1 MPALPQRN
9 TPRTPDREGLCMKLL
24 LCRTIILYLCVLF
37 AMRLMGK
44 RQLGELQPEELVSTI
59 LISNLASISI
69 ESEDVPVTASL
80 IPLFLIALYAFTTEG
95 NEVMTLSF
103 TWGNFAKFLET
114 TYLNVILKSFWLGLL
129 TTFICLVLGY
139 PLALIIARCSE
150 KVQGLLIMLVTIPM
164 WINMLLRTYAWMN
177 LLADNGII
185 NNLLAKIG
193 LGPISMMYTDFSVM
207 VGLICNFMPFMIIP
221 IHTSLNKMDKS
232 LIEAAYDLGANRF
245 QTFWKVIWKL
255 SLPGVVNGIMMV
267 FLLAISSFVIPKLL
281 GGGQYML
288 IGNLIESQFISVGD
302 WNFGSAISMIMAVIM
317 MVLMMVVR
325 KIEIRNQG
333 GKGV

>member
-1 MPALPQRN
+1 
-9 TPRTPDREGLCMKLL
+9 MKQFKRL
-24 LCRTIILYLCVLF
+24 IIPYFIWAIVI
-37 AMRLMGK
+37 
-44 RQLGELQPEELVSTI
+44 LV
-59 LISNLASISI
+59 
-69 ESEDVPVTASL
+69 

-103 TWGNFAKFLET
+103 TWGNFAKFLEA
-114 TYLNVILKSFWLGLL
+114 TYLIVILKSFWL
-129 TTFICLVLGY
+129 
-139 PLALIIARCSE
+139 
-150 KVQGLLIMLVTIPM
+150 GLLIMLVTIPM

-302 WNFGSAISMIMAVIM
+302 WNFGSAISMILAVIILISM
-317 MVLMMVVR
+317 SLMKRMD
-325 KIEIRNQG
+325 KE
-333 GKGV
+333 KGE